1 LLPAQFQ
8 LAALLSLLTFAMS
21 LFHVLSCRFL
31 IRAAQDSP
39 NSRVKVATAAFATE
53 YR

>member
-21 LFHVLSCRFL
+21 LFHILSYGFP
-31 IRAAQDSP
+31 IVAAQCSP
-39 NSRVKVATAAFATE
+39 YSRVKLATAAFAAQ
-53 YR
+53 